1 MKSTTRNTLIVG
13 SVTLLFC
20 VTAVGAFVA
29 GANPRS
35 RASILDEVYRGHPI
49 DRLSSLD
56 DRETMRQARVRTAEI
71 LEARDELL
79 STDQQKDLLG
89 LWDRLK
95 IWDNMWFLGIRIKKN
110 PVDLW
115 TMGDIIF
122 EVRPDFIIE
131 TGTDHGGSALY
142 WAATL
147 ELLGLEDS
155 RVITFDIADRTAA
168 ASEHYLWRKYVE
180 FVHSSSTDPEAVAAL
195 AERVEGKSVIV
206 TLDSD
211 HRAHHVLQELRM
223 YGPLV
228 SPGSYLIVEDTNMD
242 GVPVAPGFGPGPMTA
257 LNEYLDSG
265 GSALFE
271 QDPSRE
277 AYILTFNPAGWLR
290 RRSE

>member
-1 MKSTTRNTLIVG
+1 MKSTARNTLIVG
-13 SVTLLFC
+13 SVTLMFC

-56 DRETMRQARVRTAEI
+56 DRETMRQARVKTAEI
-71 LEARDELL
+71 LEARDDLL

-89 LWDRLK
+89 LWTRLK

-168 ASEHYLWRKYVE
+168 ASEHYLWQKYVE
-180 FVHSSSTDPEAVAAL
+180 FVHSSSTDPEAVGAL

-242 GVPVAPGFGPGPMTA
+242 GVPVAPAFGPGPTTA

-271 QDPSRE
+271 QDASRE

-290 RRSE
+290 RRTE